1 MVLQLQGEEVGRVL
15 SNAAGRFIMRAPSS
29 GRFTVRADRIGFAS
43 TTSDPLLLAVGDT
56 VDIQMVAQVQA
67 IELEGLAV
75 EGERRCEVRP
85 EAGRAVAT
93 VWEEARKALAA
104 AEFTDQTGLF
114 RYRIVRFTREMDEQG
129 RRVLTEQRRAA
140 QGYQRTPFESRPA
153 DVLAEEG
160 YMKPDPDGDLY
171 YAPDAS
177 VLLSD
182 PFLDTHCLGLTMGR
196 GEAQGLV
203 GVSFEPIPGRDL
215 PEIRGTVWIDP
226 GTSELRRLDYQY
238 ENLDPGI
245 RSDAVGG
252 RVVFQGLPDGTWI
265 VREWRIRMPSV
276 AVAPDFTGGR
286 QLVLVGIREVGG
298 TVERVQDQLGQVV
311 LEAQRATL
319 AGAVFDGRLS
329 GPVEVEVAVGDVT
342 HVRLVAPPLSQILAE
357 VCGEEE
363 RPEDSAVLAGT
374 VRDSETG
381 RPVPGATIRVLWTE
395 YRFRGTSVARPGGGG
410 NWQSILGIQEDGL
423 QGQTDMDGRYL
434 ACTVPQDHPLQAEAE
449 SGDLTSGVVALRIP
463 ETDRLLIQDLEIVG
477 TGTGG
482 VAGRVIAWESGDP
495 LPGAQVHLEGTG
507 LQALTDPVGR
517 FALEGAP
524 LGRHVLEVN
533 FLGRGGAADTVQI
546 RPDRGL
552 QVEVRLPLEAV
563 ELEGFTVEVLS
574 AQERELR
581 AEGFTGATIDRVS
594 PEAPG
599 SGYRNTPPRGSRWV
613 SVLDGPA
620 AGPPS
625 AGS

>member
-1 MVLQLQGEEVGRVL
+1 
-15 SNAAGRFIMRAPSS
+15 
-29 GRFTVRADRIGFAS
+29 
-43 TTSDPLLLAVGDT
+43 
-56 VDIQMVAQVQA
+56 
-67 IELEGLAV
+67 
-75 EGERRCEVRP
+75 
-85 EAGRAVAT
+85 
-93 VWEEARKALAA
+93 
-104 AEFTDQTGLF
+104 
-114 RYRIVRFTREMDEQG
+114 
-129 RRVLTEQRRAA
+129 
-140 QGYQRTPFESRPA
+140 
-153 DVLAEEG
+153 
-160 YMKPDPDGDLY
+160 
-171 YAPDAS
+171 
-177 VLLSD
+177 
-182 PFLDTHCLGLTMGR
+182 
-196 GEAQGLV
+196 
-203 GVSFEPIPGRDL
+203 
-215 PEIRGTVWIDP
+215 
-226 GTSELRRLDYQY
+226 
-238 ENLDPGI
+238 
-245 RSDAVGG
+245 
-252 RVVFQGLPDGTWI
+252 VVFQGLPDGTWI

-319 AGAVFDGRLS
+319 AGAVFDSTGSTPLGGARVEVDGTGLSAMSEEDGSFRIPGLGDGVYAVRFTHPDAPAAGRLS

-482 VAGRVIAWESGDP
+482 VAGRVVAWESGDP

-594 PEAPG
+594 PERMDEIRDRVTNIVDVIRTMGSPRIRISEYSPQGLPLGFCARWTRRRPTISGQLNETGCQSMLLILDGRPLQEPMGG
-599 SGYRNTPPRGSRWV
+599 SGPPI
-613 SVLDGPA
+613 
-620 AGPPS
+620 PPS
-625 AGS
+625 DLLLDLDPEEIESVRVLSPVQAEFRYGTAGQYGALVIETRKGGGLRP